1 MYSTTN
7 TTSQATFMKNTQDN
21 ETVHIC
27 VEQVELTTD
36 SYAFGTSKQ
45 AQAGF
50 AAPASS
56 AIVEDNFNNQIVS
69 GKDLQQQT
77 SKTNGNT
84 DASITGFAMGRFNS
98 QV

>member
-1 MYSTTN
+1 MN
-7 TTSQATFMKNTQDN
+7 NTQDN
-21 ETVHIC
+21 QIAHIC
-27 VEQVELTTD
+27 VEQVELSAD

-45 AQAGF
+45 AQADL

-77 SKTNGNT
+77 SKFNGNI
-84 DASITGFAMGRFNS
+84 DASITEFALSKFNS

>member
-1 MYSTTN
+1 MN
-7 TTSQATFMKNTQDN
+7 NTQDN
-21 ETVHIC
+21 QTVHIC
-27 VEQVELTTD
+27 VEQVELTAD

-77 SKTNGNT
+77 SKFNGNI
-84 DASITGFAMGRFNS
+84 DASITGFALSKFNS